1 MDWKRE
7 RSGMAAEGE
16 ESEIYYMILP
26 KRNGKFYVKAYL
38 AGGAEWRL
46 PFQDFASEQEAI
58 DWVEVYEIKLAEQKA
73 RRAAEEP
80 ISF

>member
-16 ESEIYYMILP
+16 NEIYYMILP
-26 KRNGKFYVKAYL
+26 KRSDKFYIKAYL

-46 PFQDFASEQEAI
+46 PFQDFASEQEAM
-58 DWVEVYEIKLAEQKA
+58 DWVEIYENKLTAQRI